1 MPLVVYKGAHGS
13 NDFPLHFAFFQAMAD
28 RGLLDRIDFAL
39 DPMLDLH
46 YCLKLQEHFPQLQ
59 LTTSVSRARRMMGF
73 TADTIGRFY
82 RPFSLLD
89 HFDAVIEGPGGR
101 INPNY
106 TRTDIFRLYP
116 KVRRRA
122 LIFHSIE
129 QGILALD
136 KVRNSIAS
144 CDLVIP
150 RTRSSAEVAR
160 MAGAGRV
167 VTSTD
172 IVWYRGKLTSGY
184 QPGSALALRTIDN
197 PDFQN
202 NVRHM
207 LHGLHGLGRNFDFV
221 RVEEPIGQE
230 MEEKGYSTGKLDG
243 IRMFSGDDMYKPF
256 CTVRDAIVSCRL
268 HTTLLAL
275 LHGNRAIMQ
284 FQIEKGTN
292 KIREIFDDL
301 GLTSL
306 RVLGSEDYTLDSIID
321 FLEAPNCLPEEE
333 IKAAMERARGLVET
347 GLDALE
353 EWLDLL

>member
-1 MPLVVYKGAHGS
+1 MPLVAYKGAHGS
-13 NDFPLHFAFFQAMAD
+13 NDFPLHFAFFQAMED

-46 YCLKLQEHFPQLQ
+46 YCLKLKEHFPQLQ
-59 LTTSVSRARRMMGF
+59 LTTSISRARKMMQF
-73 TADTIGRFY
+73 TAATIGRFY
-82 RPFSLLD
+82 RPFGLLD
-89 HFDAVIEGPGGR
+89 RFDAVIEGPGGR

-116 KVRRRA
+116 KVRHRA
-122 LIFHSIE
+122 ILFHSIE
-129 QGILALD
+129 QGALALD

-150 RTRSSAEVAR
+150 RTRASAEVAR
-160 MAGAGRV
+160 QAGARHV

-172 IVWYRGKLTSGY
+172 VVWYRGKLSSEY
-184 QPGSALALRTIDN
+184 QSGSALALRTIDN
-197 PDFQN
+197 PDFQD
-202 NVRHM
+202 NVRTI
-207 LHGLHGLGRNFDFV
+207 LEGLYGLGRNFDFV
-221 RVEEPIGQE
+221 RVEEPIGEE
-230 MEEKGYSTGKLDG
+230 MEAKGYNKGKFEG
-243 IRMFSGDDMYKPF
+243 IQMFSGDDMYKPF
-256 CTVRDAIVSCRL
+256 CQVRDTVVSCRL

-301 GLTSL
+301 GLKSL
-306 RVLGSEDYTLDSIID
+306 KVFDSEDYTLESIIE
-321 FLEAPNCLPEEE
+321 FLNDPYLMPEDEIEAVQT
-333 IKAAMERARGLVET
+333 KARGLVET

>member
-1 MPLVVYKGAHGS
+1 MPRVAYKGAHGS
-13 NDFPLHFAFFQAMAD
+13 NDFPLHFTFFQAMDD
-28 RGLLDRIDFAL
+28 RGLLDRFDFAL
-39 DPMLDLH
+39 DPMLDLN
-46 YCLKLQEHFPQLQ
+46 YCLKLKERFPQLQ
-59 LTTSVSRARRMMGF
+59 LTTSVSRARKMMGF
-73 TADTIGRFY
+73 TAETIGRFY
-82 RPFSLLD
+82 RPFGLLD

-122 LIFHSIE
+122 LLFHSIE
-129 QGILALD
+129 EGILGLD

-150 RTRSSAEVAR
+150 RTCESAEIAR
-160 MAGAGRV
+160 QAGAHHV

-172 IVWYRGKLTSGY
+172 IVWYRGKLSSEY
-184 QPGSALALRTIDN
+184 LPGNALALRTIDN
-197 PDFQN
+197 PDFQE
-202 NVRHM
+202 NVRTI
-207 LHGLHGLGRNFDFV
+207 LEGLHGLGRKLDFV
-221 RVEEPIGQE
+221 RIEEPIGEQMAANGYGTGEFEE
-230 MEEKGYSTGKLDG
+230 MNMYCE
-243 IRMFSGDDMYKPF
+243 DDMYMPF
-256 CTVRDAIVSCRL
+256 TKVRDAVISCRL

-301 GLTSL
+301 GLKSL
-306 RVLGSEDYTLDSIID
+306 RVFGSENYTLESIKE
-321 FLEAPNCLPEEE
+321 FLDAPSFLPEEE
-333 IKAAMERARGLVET
+333 INSVVTKARGRVET

-353 EWLDLL
+353 EWLDHL